1 MGTLGCH
8 PPRSIT
14 SPLCKTATMD
24 PIATHVGDTS
34 LGNICRVAVVAAGC
48 AIGDRSGL
56 GETAVRATAVT
67 RAARRRSTTH
77 VSDGALPG
85 PAAGVRA
92 AAAPRGARGRIQCRR
107 YAPPLTDGRAEQR
120 RRRAPR
126 VSRGARRDVELRAQ
140 RSPATGMRPVGASSA
155 ACCWVESS
163 LYSCTGYWLVPS
175 RSSRMAS
182 WAAGGSVCMISR
194 TRA

>member
-1 MGTLGCH
+1 MRLRPRGTLDCRAH
-8 PPRSIT
+8 SSIA
-14 SPLCKTATMD
+14 SRLCKTATID
-24 PIATHVGDTS
+24 TSATHDADTS
-34 LGNICRVAVVAAGC
+34 LDNICRVAVITAERT
-48 AIGDRSGL
+48 IGDRSRL
-56 GETAVRATAVT
+56 SETADQRPHTPCDPASQDHPRQPRGVA
-67 RAARRRSTTH
+67 
-77 VSDGALPG
+77 G

-92 AAAPRGARGRIQCRR
+92 AAAPRGVRGRIQCRR

-126 VSRGARRDVELRAQ
+126 VSRGARRDVELKAQ

-163 LYSCTGYWLVPS
+163 LNSCTGYLLVPS

-182 WAAGGSVCMISR
+182 
-194 TRA
+194 